1 MAPRGAKKRSQTGGG
16 KGNAT
21 FPPLQQSATKA
32 WAGVADSEF
41 DLRVICKGKYFRIV
55 DEFVANQTSGGE
67 LLLCHRAVL
76 SSASSSLSSLLH
88 GHKVRMIG

>member
-1 MAPRGAKKRSQTGGG
+1 MIQAGRYQHTNNLLLNVDFFLFQRHLVKMAPRGAKKRSQTGGG

-41 DLRVICKGKYFRIV
+41 DLRVICKGKTLQDR
-55 DEFVANQTSGGE
+55 
-67 LLLCHRAVL
+67 
-76 SSASSSLSSLLH
+76 
-88 GHKVRMIG
+88 